1 MQGQLQSRS
10 IVIAGPISEQEH
22 SFAFAGPVL
31 DEKLVITW
39 PVLEQEHSDC
49 RTSSKAEAQ

>member
-1 MQGQLQSRS
+1 LQGQLQSRS